1 MGSETD
7 LQGGEGTDL
16 QGGEGAPGAD
26 DLEAV
31 GTPAGT
37 GDLSAPPG
45 PGAVHGSSPATAVP
59 PPRSRLRG
67 AAYRTFGGLPRDFW
81 FLWSGTLVNRLG
93 TFVEPFLALYLTR
106 ERGLS
111 VSATGLVLGLLG
123 VGGLL
128 SQGIGGSLA
137 DRIGRRPTL
146 AFGMFSAAAAML
158 LLGSAR
164 ALPMVVLGTFL
175 IGLTLDL
182 YRPASSALIADLVPP
197 AERPRAFALLFWA
210 VNLGFAFATTLAG
223 FVAES
228 GYTLLFVGDAI
239 TSAVFGLLVLRGVRE
254 SRPPVHR
261 AKRAGGPGYGQ
272 VVRDRVLL
280 GVVGLQ
286 LASACIYF
294 QVFFTLP
301 LAMRANGLRAAA
313 FGLVIA
319 LNGVLIVVLQPLVA
333 GWLSRLPRVPLLA
346 ASQLVIGLGFGLNSL
361 ATTTPAYAA
370 AVVVWT
376 LGEIAGAALTSSIVA
391 DLAPPELRGRYS
403 GMFGMSYAAA
413 AILAPVIGTAVF
425 DLAGPV
431 TLWVGCAAL
440 GATVATG
447 TLALG
452 PAIRARAATA
462 H

>member
-7 LQGGEGTDL
+7 LQGA
-16 QGGEGAPGAD
+16 GAPGGG

-37 GDLSAPPG
+37 GDLAVPPG
-45 PGAVHGSSPATAVP
+45 PGAVYGSSPATAVP
-59 PPRSRLRG
+59 PPRSRLHA

-81 FLWSGTLVNRLG
+81 FLWSGTLVNRIG

-111 VSATGLVLGLLG
+111 VSATGLVLALLG

-128 SQGIGGSLA
+128 SQGIGGTLA

-164 ALPMVVLGTFL
+164 ALPLVVLGTFL
-175 IGLTLDL
+175 IGLTLDM
-182 YRPASSALIADLVPP
+182 YRPASSALIADLVPS

-228 GYTLLFVGDAI
+228 GYTVLFVGDAA

-254 SRPPVHR
+254 SRPAVHR
-261 AKRAGGPGYGQ
+261 TKRGGGGPGYGQ
-272 VVRDRVLL
+272 VLRDRVLL

-286 LASACIYF
+286 LAAACIYF

-301 LAMRANGLRAAA
+301 LAMRANGLSSAA

-346 ASQLVIGLGFGLNSL
+346 ASQLVVGLGFGLNSL

-376 LGEIAGAALTSSIVA
+376 LGEIGGAALASSIVA

-403 GMFGMSYAAA
+403 GMYGMSFGAA
-413 AILAPVIGTAVF
+413 AILAPILGTAVF
-425 DLAGPV
+425 DAAGPV
-431 TLWVGCAAL
+431 ILWVGCAAL
-440 GATVATG
+440 GAAVATG

-452 PAIRARAATA
+452 PAIGARAAAT